1 MTKQFEEHL
10 QKNPMPT
17 IDNNMKPY
25 KIQGPRVYGNGQSY
39 NCTNI
44 VTAQTLQQTLNNLVE
59 YKNTTIK
66 TEQQLQ
72 HIIQQIIQLKL
83 SINILSD
90 EIKQLEA
97 NLNKLVE
104 K

>member
-1 MTKQFEEHL
+1 MTEKRFEEHL

-44 VTAQTLQQTLNNLVE
+44 VTAQTLQKTLNNLVE
-59 YKNTTIK
+59 YKNTSIQI
-66 TEQQLQ
+66 EQKLDE
-72 HIIQQIIQLKL
+72 ITKQIIQLKL
-83 SINILSD
+83 SINILGD
-90 EIKQLEA
+90 E
-97 NLNKLVE
+97 VE
-104 K
+104 HLKEVLQK